1 MNKSLFAAYL
11 AFIVFAETVTMFV
24 DPGYGLFIHV
34 FIPVSLLTLF
44 RLKPEENPNLYPILS
59 VAPLIRIITISMHVQ
74 VISDILLIL
83 LLASKEIVTA
93 DPRKIL
99 KAIDKALTIVILPLL
114 ISFILNIS
122 SKILGIIY

>member
-1 MNKSLFAAYL
+1 MNKKVFITYL
-11 AFIVFAETVTMFV
+11 TFIVFAETVTMFV

-44 RLKPEENPNLYPILS
+44 SIKPEENPKLYPILS

-83 LLASKEIVTA
+83 LLAAKEM
-93 DPRKIL
+93 
-99 KAIDKALTIVILPLL
+99 IDTDSRPSLQAFGKALTTVILPLL
-114 ISFILNIS
+114 ISFTLNIS
-122 SKILGIIY
+122 SALK